1 MEIYFLLIVYLL
13 IKSNG
18 LRTKKTNG
26 EEDKDWNLIIEDINE
41 RIKMNVSWSRY
52 TSFINYYKIYRLVYN
67 IALVS

>member
-18 LRTKKTNG
+18 LRTKKING

-41 RIKMNVSWSRY
+41 RIKMNVSWSIIQVL
-52 TSFINYYKIYRLVYN
+52 SIIIKFM
-67 IALVS
+67 